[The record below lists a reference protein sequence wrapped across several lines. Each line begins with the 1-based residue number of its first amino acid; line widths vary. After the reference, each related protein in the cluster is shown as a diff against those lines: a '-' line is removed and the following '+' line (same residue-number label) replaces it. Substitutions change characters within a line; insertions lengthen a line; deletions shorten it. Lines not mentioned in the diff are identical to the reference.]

1 MPIGR
6 FHSEARITGSLARF
20 QLVLLDIEVELWRVS
35 RLLWLRGIARVIY
48 HLLETASIPSD
59 PEPQLSR
66 FGTHNRRFDGRHH
79 ALIMQQHRTRI
90 LIGRRS
96 PLSLCTDE
104 CGDALGHA
112 EQHHHLID
120 QVSAQVIH
128 HRSAEFLGFPLA
140 TGLDDGAVAVE
151 VGFEFGDAAEG
162 SGSDQTGEG

>member
-1 MPIGR
+1 MPPLR
-6 FHSEARITGSLARF
+6 LHSEVQLAGSLARF

-35 RLLWLRGIARVIY
+35 RLLWLRGITRAIY

-66 FGTHNRRFDGRHH
+66 FGTHSRRFDGRHH

-96 PLSLCTDE
+96 PFSLRADE
-104 CGDALGHA
+104 CGDALGHP
-112 EQHHHLID
+112 EKRHHLID
-120 QVSAQVIH
+120 QVSPQVIH
-128 HRSAEFLGFPLA
+128 HRSAELLGFPLA

-162 SGSDQTGEG
+162 FGSDQT